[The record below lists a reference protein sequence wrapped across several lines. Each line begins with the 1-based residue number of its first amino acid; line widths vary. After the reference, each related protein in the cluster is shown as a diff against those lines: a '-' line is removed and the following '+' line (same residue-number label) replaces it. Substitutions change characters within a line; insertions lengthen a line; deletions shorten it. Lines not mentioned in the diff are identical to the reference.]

1 MFSKMGEIH
10 WLQMPFKNEQ
20 GYKKLSLN
28 LLKVFELVPSILQN
42 VIETKSIFK
51 PSPTSTPIT

>member
-1 MFSKMGEIH
+1 MGKVH
-10 WLQMPFKNEQ
+10 WLQMPFRNEQ
-20 GYKKLSLN
+20 GYKELSLI
-28 LLKVFELVPSILQN
+28 LLKVFELVIDILQN

>member
-1 MFSKMGEIH
+1 MFSNMGKIH
-10 WLQMPFKNEQ
+10 WLQMPFRNKQ

-28 LLKVFELVPSILQN
+28 LLKVFELVLDILQN

>member
-1 MFSKMGEIH
+1 MGRRH
-10 WLQMPFKNEQ
+10 WLQMPFRNKQ

-28 LLKVFELVPSILQN
+28 LLKVFELVLDILQN